1 MCDGR
6 KMRRPWTALA
16 TVFKKS
22 LPVDGRQGN
31 SSKVR
36 RPSLPMLASAD
47 HTRVL
52 TCLCFLSVPSA
63 AQVEPSC
70 CPTAGIG
77 DSVATTYADPSS
89 PMASLGALLDDVLLL
104 IIEACSDGHLT
115 LPELDAVRGL
125 GYLCKDVLQQ
135 LHRLRPVVRMQVHN
149 LEVAQRLARITHSP
163 WRIVLSYTGVLT
175 EAVVE
180 QATRGR
186 IRSINARRTTLAPAV
201 AARIVPELLG
211 AGCSLLDLK
220 LESVRLD
227 DSWAAA
233 FGEAAVCSKVLTELQ
248 IDGCSLRGP
257 LPQLRLPALQAL
269 FMYRNAL
276 TGGLE
281 PLIGCTALRELD
293 LSDNRLTGGLEPLRG
308 CTALHMLDIYGNQ
321 LSGGLEALQGC
332 TALRELDLTRNRLTG
347 GLEPLMACKALQVGR
362 GVARPIF
369 QHAPPHPHTHP
380 NTHHR
385 NEGRRLPDTLAPMQE
400 LDLSDNQLTGGL
412 EMLMS
417 CTALHRVDVSQ
428 NQLTGSLSSLQGLRT
443 LSEFYATHN
452 RLTGSL
458 YPLMS
463 CTALRK
469 LDLSH
474 NYIMGGLEPLRGCTA
489 LKQLYLTHNQL
500 TGALL

>member
-1 MCDGR
+1 
-6 KMRRPWTALA
+6 
-16 TVFKKS
+16 
-22 LPVDGRQGN
+22 
-31 SSKVR
+31 
-36 RPSLPMLASAD
+36 
-47 HTRVL
+47 
-52 TCLCFLSVPSA
+52 
-63 AQVEPSC
+63 
-70 CPTAGIG
+70 
-77 DSVATTYADPSS
+77 
-89 PMASLGALLDDVLLL
+89 MASLGALLDDVLLL

-149 LEVAQRLARITHSP
+149 LEVAQRLARITHRP

-186 IRSINARRTTLAPAV
+186 IRSINARRRTLSPAV
-201 AARIVPELLG
+201 AKRVAPELLG

-293 LSDNRLTGGLEPLRG
+293 LSHNRLTVSAVSRKSSHSPAIPGLLTRGRVCIYLLNELQGGLEPLQD
-308 CTALHMLDIYGNQ
+308 CKELHALDLTDNP
-321 LSGGLEALQGC
+321 LTGGLEALQ
-332 TALRELDLTRNRLTG
+332 
-347 GLEPLMACKALQVGR
+347 V
-362 GVARPIF
+362 
-369 QHAPPHPHTHP
+369 
-380 NTHHR
+380 
-385 NEGRRLPDTLAPMQE
+385 
-400 LDLSDNQLTGGL
+400 
-412 EMLMS
+412 
-417 CTALHRVDVSQ
+417 
-428 NQLTGSLSSLQGLRT
+428 
-443 LSEFYATHN
+443 
-452 RLTGSL
+452 
-458 YPLMS
+458 
-463 CTALRK
+463 
-469 LDLSH
+469 
-474 NYIMGGLEPLRGCTA
+474 
-489 LKQLYLTHNQL
+489 
-500 TGALL
+500 